1 MTNTGEARDVGS
13 IPGSGRFPGGWHD
26 KPLQY
31 SCLENPKDRGAWQV
45 GVHRVTK
52 SQTQLKWLSMN
63 KNIFFFYSNFIK
75 ILLHIFF
82 CNFYFLFHSYNT
94 HLINFGNLR
103 DNKQSFF
110 FFNLA
115 NIYWVC
121 TSFNDNTDDD
131 DQGITHIMIVLK
143 YLKLKNIYIW
153 ILILRMHILK
163 GKGDKNDED
172 SILRETSL

>member
-1 MTNTGEARDVGS
+1 MTNHSSILAWRIPRTEGPGRLGS
-13 IPGSGRFPGGWHD
+13 RGSQRVRHNWSD
-26 KPLQY
+26 L
-31 SCLENPKDRGAWQV
+31 AW
-45 GVHRVTK
+45 TK
-52 SQTQLKWLSMN
+52 TF
-63 KNIFFFYSNFIK
+63 FFFYSNFIK

-82 CNFYFLFHSYNT
+82 CNFYFLFQSYNT
-94 HLINFGNLR
+94 HVINFGNLR